1 MTGILSVGSLQ
12 QGLMYL
18 QLTWQLLTWR
28 YRNCDIPA
36 QTRSLQTV
44 GCKMGLDSLHYDG
57 TLTRREVHRVTLM
70 I

>member
-1 MTGILSVGSLQ
+1 
-12 QGLMYL
+12 MYL